1 MAHEKGVLVI
11 YEKEEEYAARL
22 SGYLSRSQ
30 EFPYRVAMFTNPT
43 SLQEYLSEEQVDV
56 LLLGEECVYEVESRQ
71 GKCRQIL
78 LTEEQQDGRE
88 EPWIFKYQSAGNIMR
103 EITAYAARP
112 NDMEGQT
119 GPEIHTVFATRSGQ
133 ARADYAHQLV
143 QELSRQGEVLYVNM
157 DLFPPE
163 GVGSEGEWKGMSE
176 VVYYL
181 KQGGERMK
189 WKIKGLI
196 AQEGKI
202 RILRPVHCSMD
213 LMELTPDD
221 VVLLFQTF
229 RDMQELDHIVLEVG
243 FYNTTMLEICRF
255 SHRIHL
261 VTPGGAGYTESTDYF
276 LGQIALM
283 QHEGLERKVE
293 IVRYGAG
300 EERRTAPTAVGETGF
315 FPRMDR

>member
-30 EFPYRVAMFTNPT
+30 EFPYRVAMFTNPA
-43 SLQEYLSEEQVDV
+43 SLQDYLAEERVDI
-56 LLLGEECVYEVESRQ
+56 LLLGEECAYEVGGERA
-71 GKCRQIL
+71 CRQIL
-78 LTEEQQDGRE
+78 LTEEQQEGRE

-103 EITAYAARP
+103 EIAAYAARP
-112 NDMEGQT
+112 DCVEEYD
-119 GPEIHTVFATRSGQ
+119 GPQIHTVFATRSGQ
-133 ARADYAHQLV
+133 ARGEYTHQLV
-143 QELSRQGEVLYVNM
+143 RELSQQGEVLYVNM

-163 GVGSEGEWKGMSE
+163 GMGSDGEWKGMSE

-181 KQGGERMK
+181 KQGGERMH

-196 AQEGKI
+196 AQEG
-202 RILRPVHCSMD
+202 RIKLLRPVHCSMD
-213 LMELTPDD
+213 LMELTPED
-221 VVLLFQTF
+221 VALLFRTF

-243 FYNTTMLEICRF
+243 FYNAAMLEICRF
-255 SHRIHL
+255 SHRIYL
-261 VTPGGAGYTESTDYF
+261 VTPGGAGYSESTEYF
-276 LGQIALM
+276 LGQMELM

-300 EERRTAPTAVGETGF
+300 EERRIATAASEETGF
-315 FPRMDR
+315 FPRMER

>member
-11 YEKEEEYAARL
+11 YEKEEEYASRL
-22 SGYLSRSQ
+22 TGYLSRSQ
-30 EFPYRVAMFTNPT
+30 EFPYRVAMFTNPG
-43 SLQEYLSEEQVDV
+43 SLQDYLAEEPVDV
-56 LLLGEECVYEVESRQ
+56 LLLGEDCAYEVGVSEERE
-71 GKCRQIL
+71 KKKEFRQIL
-78 LTEEQQDGRE
+78 LTEERQEGRE
-88 EPWIFKYQSAGNIMR
+88 DPWIFKYQSAGNIMR
-103 EITAYAARP
+103 EITAYAALP
-112 NDMEGQT
+112 DYMQEGT

-133 ARADYAHQLV
+133 ARGEYTRKLV
-143 QELSRQGEVLYVNM
+143 EDLSRQGEVLYVNM

-163 GVGSEGEWKGMSE
+163 GLEQGGNWKGMSE

-181 KQGGERMK
+181 KQGGETMK

-196 AQEGKI
+196 VQEGRVRTI
-202 RILRPVHCSMD
+202 RPVHCSMD
-213 LMELTPDD
+213 LMELTAEDI
-221 VVLLFQTF
+221 VLLFQVF

-261 VTPGGAGYTESTDYF
+261 VSPGGAEYRDSTEYF
-276 LGQIALM
+276 LGQMAMM

-300 EERRTAPTAVGETGF
+300 EERRT
-315 FPRMDR
+315 